1 MIKNNNHRISR
12 ISELLI
18 IFLPIS
24 LLFSNLISEIIIFSL
39 ILISFFSID
48 KNFLKKSLNDLIFFL
63 LLFVWF
69 YLVLNYFINFSK
81 EPSYLRS
88 FFFIR
93 FPLYAFSLYLILL
106 NFSLNLKKILK
117 FWALILTFIA
127 LDLFFQ
133 YIFGKNLL
141 GHPSL
146 AQDHFQRLG
155 GFLGDELKIA
165 NLIIH
170 FFIPVFAYFHY
181 NFSNDKKKMLLLF
194 LFLILIYIGIF
205 LTGERSN
212 FLTFNIFLFLYFLST
227 NLRKYFLVFLIILFS
242 FFLVFSKS
250 FEKGLT
256 KRMTTDIYSIYK
268 ENILENNQQGFL
280 YKNNHYF
287 SHYSVA
293 LQINEDHR
301 LFGVGMKNF
310 RNFCDN
316 DKFNEKIYPSFTE
329 RKCSTHPHN
338 FYFEIISELGI
349 IGLII
354 LLFSF
359 FFIFYNFFKISFVKK
374 NYFLLGNSLILIL
387 FFTPILPKGSFFTNW
402 NAMIFWTIFG
412 LCLYSFNKS
421 KTQI

>member
-1 MIKNNNHRISR
+1 MIRINNHRISN

-18 IFLPIS
+18 IVLPIS
-24 LLFSNLISEIIIFSL
+24 LLFSNIISETIIFA
-39 ILISFFSID
+39 ITLISFLLIN
-48 KNFLKKSLNDLIFFL
+48 KNFLKNKLNDIIFFL
-63 LLFVWF
+63 LLIIWL
-69 YLVLNYFINFSK
+69 YLIFNYFVNFSK
-81 EPSYLRS
+81 EPSFLRS

-93 FPLYAFSLYLILL
+93 FPLFAFSLYFIIENFNL
-106 NFSLNLKKILK
+106 NFKKILK
-117 FWALILTFIA
+117 YWGLILILITF
-127 LDLFFQ
+127 DLFFQ

-141 GHPSL
+141 GYPSI

-170 FFIPVFAYFHY
+170 LFIPVFVYFHHNY
-181 NFSNDKKKMLLLF
+181 STNKKNIFLLMLF
-194 LFLILIYIGIF
+194 LTVIYIAVF

-212 FLTFNIFLFLYFLST
+212 FLTLNIFLFLYFLFT
-227 NLRKYFLVFLIILFS
+227 NLRKIFVFFLIILFLLFS
-242 FFLVFSKS
+242 FFSQS
-250 FEKGLT
+250 FEKGLV
-256 KRMTTDIYSIYK
+256 KRMTTDIYKIYK
-268 ENILENNQQGFL
+268 VNILENNEKGFL

-287 SHYSVA
+287 AHYSTA
-293 LQINEDHR
+293 LQINEEYP

-316 DKFNEKIYPSFTE
+316 DKFNEKIYPSFTHV
-329 RKCSTHPHN
+329 KCSTHPHN
-338 FYFEIISELGI
+338 FYFEVISELGI
-349 IGLII
+349 IGFII
-354 LLFSF
+354 FLFSF
-359 FFIFYNFFKISFVKK
+359 IYIFYNFFKISFIKK

-421 KTQI
+421 KTSI